1 MILFPVVIILF
12 PGDETEA
19 VSSLQQLAG
28 QLPRYH
34 YNTLGFLCQHLSRVA
49 QHSETN
55 NMPASNLAIGK
66 RNNIMISNGLF
77 SVKFHTLSE
86 KKSVKGS

>member
-1 MILFPVVIILF
+1 MMILFPVVINLF
-12 PGDETEA
+12 AGDETEA

-66 RNNIMISNGLF
+66 RKNSMF
-77 SVKFHTLSE
+77 SKRVI
-86 KKSVKGS
+86 

>member
-1 MILFPVVIILF
+1 MILFLVVINLF
-12 PGDETEA
+12 AGDETEA

-66 RNNIMISNGLF
+66 RK
-77 SVKFHTLSE
+77 KFCLT
-86 KKSVKGS
+86 KGSFRKKV

>member
-1 MILFPVVIILF
+1 MMILFPVVIILF

-66 RNNIMISNGLF
+66 TNNFMC
-77 SVKFHTLSE
+77 
-86 KKSVKGS
+86 KKGIIQKKG